1 MAIANVNIGTSD
13 TNIYTSAG
21 DFMVATMIFCNT
33 SSSTSA
39 NINIY
44 LIPNGSAVGTATM
57 IVNQLTV
64 PPTETVFFDTERLVL
79 AIGDSIVARSS
90 AASTITCT
98 ISTVAI

>member
-1 MAIANVNIGTSD
+1 MAIANVNIGTSN
-13 TNIYTSAG
+13 TVIYSSTG

-33 SSSTSA
+33 SVSTSA

-44 LIPNGSAVGTATM
+44 LIPNGSAVGSSTM
-57 IVNQLTV
+57 IVNQLTI

-79 AIGDSIVARSS
+79 GNGDIIAAICSVS
-90 AASTITCT
+90 STITCT